1 MLIVKEASDIAVAV
15 AVAVAPVA
23 VVAFVR
29 VEGRVC
35 RVC

>member
-23 VVAFVR
+23 VVAFV
-29 VEGRVC
+29 EG
-35 RVC
+35 